1 MRPTRAEIN
10 LNVLRENVRTLKKI
24 HKGRDFFCPMV
35 KANAYGH
42 GDVEVTNALVKEG
55 IERVGVILT
64 EEGIR
69 LREKNA
75 GEGKKP
81 QILVFGFFDSS
92 SIKECFDHDLTPV
105 IGNFDSLLLITKVLP
120 KDKKIKIHLKFNT
133 GMARLG
139 FSASDAAKVLEF
151 VSSHKNIELE
161 GICTHF
167 ANGDDAMSPDGMT
180 QAQMRIFSGIE
191 KIFEGKFK
199 YSHCLNSGALISD
212 FQGLEDHH
220 RNKNYLGARPG
231 IALYGYPPKI
241 SDMADDIR
249 PVMSV
254 HTSIVQMRNI
264 NKGET
269 VSYGGTWKAQRDSL
283 VATLCI
289 GYGDG
294 YPRHFSNNSSML
306 FRGERVPVIG
316 RVCMD
321 YTVIDLTEFK
331 NKPEIKMGENVTVWG
346 YHGNQMLSAEDLAQN
361 INTISYELITR
372 LGPRVP
378 RVYV

>member
-10 LNVLRENVRTLKKI
+10 LNILKENLNVLRKI
-24 HKGRDFFCPMV
+24 HKDRDFFCPMV

-42 GDVEVTNALVKEG
+42 GDVEVSKVLVEEG
-55 IERVGVILT
+55 VDRLGVILT

-69 LREKNA
+69 LRQNNI
-75 GEGKKP
+75 KKP
-81 QILVFGFFDSS
+81 QILVFGFLDQE
-92 SIKECFDHDLTPV
+92 SIKECLAHDLTPV
-105 IGNFDSLLLITKVLP
+105 VGNFDSLNYLP

-139 FSASDAAKVLEF
+139 FSVSDEKKVLDF
-151 VSSHKNIELE
+151 VESNKNIEVE

-167 ANGDDAMSPDGMT
+167 ANGDDAMDSDGMT
-180 QAQMRIFSGIE
+180 QAQMRIFAGVE
-191 KIFEGKFK
+191 KTFQGRFK
-199 YSHCLNSGALISD
+199 YSHCLNSGALVSD
-212 FQGLEDHH
+212 FQGIEGYHK
-220 RNKNYLGARPG
+220 NKNYLGARPG
-231 IALYGYPPKI
+231 IALYGYPPKT
-241 SDMADDIR
+241 SDLSSEIR

-254 HTSIVQMRNI
+254 HTSIVQTRNVS
-264 NKGET
+264 KGET

-283 VATLCI
+283 IATLCI

-321 YTVIDLTEFK
+321 YTIIDLTEFK
-331 NKPEIKMGENVTVWG
+331 NKPEVKMGEQVTVWG
-346 YHGNQMLSAEDLAQN
+346 YQDNKKISAEEIAQN
-361 INTISYELITR
+361 INTISYELVTR

-378 RVYV
+378 RIYV

>member
-24 HKGRDFFCPMV
+24 HRGRDFFCPMV

-42 GDVEVTNALVKEG
+42 GDVEVTNALVNEG
-55 IERVGVILT
+55 IDRVGVILT

-75 GEGKKP
+75 GGGKKP
-81 QILVFGFFDSS
+81 TIMVFGYFDEA
-92 SIKECFDHDLTPV
+92 SIKECIAHDLTPV
-105 IGNFDSLLLITKVLP
+105 IGSFDSLNHLP
-120 KDKKIKIHLKFNT
+120 KDKKIKIHIKFNT

-139 FSASDAAKVLEF
+139 FSAADAIKVLDF
-151 VSSHKNIELE
+151 VNSNKNIELE

-167 ANGDDAMSPDGMT
+167 ANGDDAMMPDGMT
-180 QAQMRIFSGIE
+180 IAQMRIFSGIE
-191 KIFEGKFK
+191 KIFNGKFK
-199 YSHCLNSGALISD
+199 YSHCLNSGALISG
-212 FQGLEDHH
+212 FQGLEDYHK
-220 RNKNYLGARPG
+220 NSNYLGARPG

-241 SDMADDIR
+241 SDMAEDIR

-254 HTSIVQMRNI
+254 HTSIVQVRNI
-264 NKGET
+264 QKGET

-331 NKPEIKMGENVTVWG
+331 NKPEIKMGEQVTVWG
-346 YHGNQMLSAEDLAQN
+346 YQENLKLSAEELAQN

>member
-10 LNVLRENVRTLKKI
+10 LNVLRENVRTLKKV
-24 HKGRDFFCPMV
+24 HKGRGFFCPMV

-75 GEGKKP
+75 GEGKSP
-81 QILVFGFFDSS
+81 QILVFGFFDQPSL
-92 SIKECFDHDLTPV
+92 KECFNHDLTPV
-105 IGNFDSLLLITKVLP
+105 IGNFDSLGHLP
-120 KDKKIKIHLKFNT
+120 KDRKIKIHLKFNT

-139 FSASDAAKVLEF
+139 FSASDAAKVLDF
-151 VSSHKNIELE
+151 VNSHKNIELE

-167 ANGDDAMSPDGMT
+167 ANGDDAISPDGMT

-191 KIFEGKFK
+191 KMFEGKFK
-199 YSHCLNSGALISD
+199 YSHCLNSGALISN
-212 FQGLEDHH
+212 FQGLEDYHK
-220 RNKNYLGARPG
+220 NKNYLGARPG

-254 HTSIVQMRNI
+254 HTSIVQVRNI

-321 YTVIDLTEFK
+321 YTIIDLTEFK
-331 NKPEIKMGENVTVWG
+331 NKPEIKMGEEVTVWG
-346 YHGNQMLSAEDLAQN
+346 YQGKQKLSAEELAQN